1 MRIPAKVDR
10 PPRPQA
16 GLSAQAG
23 MATVTAKQ

>member
-10 PPRPQA
+10 PPCLW
-16 GLSAQAG
+16 GDLSAQAG